1 MHIISL
7 GRARDIVSAGRAR
20 HVRKGTDSRKT
31 AGRRIGMEGK
41 ETVARFPG
49 AGEVAPTLENTGRHC
64 SEMPHGPRAAA
75 APHPSIA
82 SRDLLAFSPPP
93 SPSPL
98 SPGGKGRG
106 RVGEGWGRGKRDGK
120 GEGGGRGRWG
130 GSSSLFFFLE
140 LSVDRPSTTGPRE
153 RERKRERARSKKRVY
168 PGRKRLERVFFVR
181 IRIKL

>member
-1 MHIISL
+1 MHISL

-41 ETVARFPG
+41 TVARFPG

-82 SRDLLAFSPPP
+82 SRDLLVFSPHPLPRP
-93 SPSPL
+93 SHRVGR
-98 SPGGKGRG
+98 GGGGVGGGGREMGRGVGEGGGGGRG
-106 RVGEGWGRGKRDGK
+106 RVGGVLV
-120 GEGGGRGRWG
+120 
-130 GSSSLFFFLE
+130 SFFF
-140 LSVDRPSTTGPRE
+140 S
-153 RERKRERARSKKRVY
+153 
-168 PGRKRLERVFFVR
+168 
-181 IRIKL
+181 

>member
-1 MHIISL
+1 MHISL

-41 ETVARFPG
+41 TVARFPG

-82 SRDLLAFSPPP
+82 SRDLLVFSPPP

-106 RVGEGWGRGKRDGK
+106 RVGGGGREMGRGV
-120 GEGGGRGRWG
+120 GEGGGGGRGRVG
-130 GSSSLFFFLE
+130 GVLVSFFF
-140 LSVDRPSTTGPRE
+140 S
-153 RERKRERARSKKRVY
+153 
-168 PGRKRLERVFFVR
+168 
-181 IRIKL
+181 

>member
-1 MHIISL
+1 MHISL

-41 ETVARFPG
+41 TVARFPG

-82 SRDLLAFSPPP
+82 SRDLLVFSPHPLPRP
-93 SPSPL
+93 SHRV
-98 SPGGKGRG
+98 GRG
-106 RVGEGWGRGKRDGK
+106 GGGWGEGEGRWEGGGWGEG
-120 GEGGGRGRWG
+120 GEGGGVLV
-130 GSSSLFFFLE
+130 SFFF
-140 LSVDRPSTTGPRE
+140 S
-153 RERKRERARSKKRVY
+153 
-168 PGRKRLERVFFVR
+168 
-181 IRIKL
+181 

>member
-1 MHIISL
+1 MHISL

-41 ETVARFPG
+41 TVARFPG

-82 SRDLLAFSPPP
+82 SRDLLVFSPPP

-106 RVGEGWGRGKRDGK
+106 R
-120 GEGGGRGRWG
+120 GGGRGKGDGKGGGGRRRWG
-130 GSSSLFFFLE
+130 EGKGGGGPRLFFFFLN
-140 LSVDRPSTTGPRE
+140 SPSIDHRPQALGRE
-153 RERKRERARSKKRVY
+153 RERERGLARKSEYIPEERDSREYSSC
-168 PGRKRLERVFFVR
+168 VFV
-181 IRIKL
+181 

>member
-1 MHIISL
+1 MHISL

-41 ETVARFPG
+41 TVARFPG

-82 SRDLLAFSPPP
+82 SRDLLVFSPHPLPRP
-93 SPSPL
+93 SHRV
-98 SPGGKGRG
+98 GRG
-106 RVGEGWGRGKRDGK
+106 GGGWGEG
-120 GEGGGRGRWG
+120 GEGGGVLV
-130 GSSSLFFFLE
+130 SFFF
-140 LSVDRPSTTGPRE
+140 S
-153 RERKRERARSKKRVY
+153 
-168 PGRKRLERVFFVR
+168 
-181 IRIKL
+181 

>member
-1 MHIISL
+1 MHISL

-41 ETVARFPG
+41 TVARFPG

-82 SRDLLAFSPPP
+82 SRDLLVFSPPP

-106 RVGEGWGRGKRDGK
+106 R
-120 GEGGGRGRWG
+120 GGGRGKGDGKGGGGRRRWG
-130 GSSSLFFFLE
+130 EGKGGGGPRLFFFFLN
-140 LSVDRPSTTGPRE
+140 SPSIDHRPQALGRE
-153 RERKRERARSKKRVY
+153 RERERGLARKSEYIPEERNSREYSSC
-168 PGRKRLERVFFVR
+168 VFV
-181 IRIKL
+181 

>member
-1 MHIISL
+1 MHISL

-41 ETVARFPG
+41 TVARFPG

-82 SRDLLAFSPPP
+82 SRDLLVFSPHPLPRP
-93 SPSPL
+93 SHRV
-98 SPGGKGRG
+98 GRG
-106 RVGEGWGRGKRDGK
+106 GGGWGEGEGRWEGGWGKEEVGEGK
-120 GEGGGRGRWG
+120 GGGSPR
-130 GSSSLFFFLE
+130 LFFFFLN
-140 LSVDRPSTTGPRE
+140 SPSIDHRPQALGRE
-153 RERKRERARSKKRVY
+153 RERERGLARKSEYIPEERDSREYSSC
-168 PGRKRLERVFFVR
+168 VFV
-181 IRIKL
+181 

>member
-1 MHIISL
+1 MHISL

-82 SRDLLAFSPPP
+82 SRDLLVFSPPP

-106 RVGEGWGRGKRDGK
+106 RVG
-120 GEGGGRGRWG
+120 GGGREMGRGRVGRG
-130 GSSSLFFFLE
+130 GVLVSFFF
-140 LSVDRPSTTGPRE
+140 S
-153 RERKRERARSKKRVY
+153 
-168 PGRKRLERVFFVR
+168 
-181 IRIKL
+181 

>member
-1 MHIISL
+1 MHISL

-41 ETVARFPG
+41 TVARFPG

-82 SRDLLAFSPPP
+82 SRDLLVFSPHPLPRP
-93 SPSPL
+93 SHRV
-98 SPGGKGRG
+98 GRG
-106 RVGEGWGRGKRDGK
+106 GGGW
-120 GEGGGRGRWG
+120 GEGGEGG

-140 LSVDRPSTTGPRE
+140 LSVDRPSTTAPRE
-153 RERKRERARSKKRVY
+153 RERERERGLARKSEY
-168 PGRKRLERVFFVR
+168 IPEERDSREYSSCVFV
-181 IRIKL
+181 

>member
-1 MHIISL
+1 MHISL

-82 SRDLLAFSPPP
+82 SRDLLVFSPHPLPRP
-93 SPSPL
+93 SHRV
-98 SPGGKGRG
+98 GRG
-106 RVGEGWGRGKRDGK
+106 GGGWGEGEGRWEGGGW
-120 GEGGGRGRWG
+120 GEGGEGG

-140 LSVDRPSTTGPRE
+140 LSVDRPSTTAPRE
-153 RERKRERARSKKRVY
+153 RERKREGARSKKRVY

>member
-1 MHIISL
+1 MHISL

-41 ETVARFPG
+41 TVARFPG

-82 SRDLLAFSPPP
+82 SRDLLVFSPPP

-106 RVGEGWGRGKRDGK
+106 RVGGGVGEGEERW
-120 GEGGGRGRWG
+120 EGGGWG
-130 GSSSLFFFLE
+130 EGEVGGVLVSFFF
-140 LSVDRPSTTGPRE
+140 
-153 RERKRERARSKKRVY
+153 Y
-168 PGRKRLERVFFVR
+168 
-181 IRIKL
+181 

>member
-98 SPGGKGRG
+98 SPGGKG
-106 RVGEGWGRGKRDGK
+106 DGK
-120 GEGGGRGRWG
+120 GEGRVGGGESG
-130 GSSSLFFFLE
+130 GGPRLFFFFLN
-140 LSVDRPSTTGPRE
+140 SPSIDHRPQPPG
-153 RERKRERARSKKRVY
+153 RKRGLARKSEY

>member
-1 MHIISL
+1 MHISL

-41 ETVARFPG
+41 TVARFPG

-82 SRDLLAFSPPP
+82 SRDLLVFSPHPLPRP
-93 SPSPL
+93 SHRV
-98 SPGGKGRG
+98 GREMGRG
-106 RVGEGWGRGKRDGK
+106 RGGWGEGRV
-120 GEGGGRGRWG
+120 GGVLV
-130 GSSSLFFFLE
+130 SFFF
-140 LSVDRPSTTGPRE
+140 S
-153 RERKRERARSKKRVY
+153 
-168 PGRKRLERVFFVR
+168 
-181 IRIKL
+181 

>member
-1 MHIISL
+1 MHISL

-41 ETVARFPG
+41 TVARFPG

-82 SRDLLAFSPPP
+82 SRDLLVFSPPP

-98 SPGGKGRG
+98 SPGGKG
-106 RVGEGWGRGKRDGK
+106 DGK
-120 GEGGGRGRWG
+120 GEGRVGGGESG
-130 GSSSLFFFLE
+130 GGPRLFFFFLN
-140 LSVDRPSTTGPRE
+140 SPSIDHRPQALGRE
-153 RERKRERARSKKRVY
+153 RERERGLARKSEYIPEERDSREYSSC
-168 PGRKRLERVFFVR
+168 VFV
-181 IRIKL
+181 